1 MTHKEKLSMFFNHL
15 LDELELIDNK
25 ELRDMAV
32 LSLLQQVESQL
43 TELSILLKRNDNG
56 KSK

>member
-1 MTHKEKLSMFFNHL
+1 MFFNHL

>member
-1 MTHKEKLSMFFNHL
+1 MTYKEKLSMCFNHL
-15 LDELELIDNK
+15 LDEIELIDNK

-43 TELSILLKRNDNG
+43 TEFTILLERNDND

>member
-1 MTHKEKLSMFFNHL
+1 MTHKEKLNMFFNHL
-15 LDELELIDNK
+15 LDEIELIDNK